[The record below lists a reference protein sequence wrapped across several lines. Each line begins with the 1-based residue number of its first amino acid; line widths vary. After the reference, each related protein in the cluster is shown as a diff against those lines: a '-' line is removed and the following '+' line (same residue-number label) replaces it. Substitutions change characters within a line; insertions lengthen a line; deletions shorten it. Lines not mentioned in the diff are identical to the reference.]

1 MNRENREFNASG
13 DMEQIRYSNKTRL
26 AFAKFGSR
34 RHSIVKERLTV
45 NLGGGVC
52 AWLGPPRRR

>member
-1 MNRENREFNASG
+1 
-13 DMEQIRYSNKTRL
+13 MEQIRYSNKTHL